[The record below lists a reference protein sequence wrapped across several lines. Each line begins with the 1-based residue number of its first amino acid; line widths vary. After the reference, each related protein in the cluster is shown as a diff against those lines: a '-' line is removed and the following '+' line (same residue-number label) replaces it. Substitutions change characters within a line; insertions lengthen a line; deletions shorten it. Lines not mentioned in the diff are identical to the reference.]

1 MHHTNT
7 CINTHTLLS
16 AFSADRAGPVTSS
29 SGKAEKG
36 VGGSVEEEA
45 WAWSSPTGQ
54 ETNGFD
60 PVPVTASVPLWRAVT
75 QTLRQLSPGHLW
87 DPVLGSVG

>member
-7 CINTHTLLS
+7 CTNTHTLLS
-16 AFSADRAGPVTSS
+16 VF

-36 VGGSVEEEA
+36 VGVVEEEA

-54 ETNGFD
+54 ETSGFD

-87 DPVLGSVG
+87 DPELGSIG